1 MKQEKP
7 ESGKKRKAS
16 QKDDKEPEITIK
28 HEPEKVTESEKGPQ
42 KSMDE
47 VELPVPKRDV
57 NRVKQT
63 GKSQSDALKA
73 RKERVEDDELV
84 IPVPE
89 PEDVKKKVAR
99 LHIPPYE
106 KGR

>member
-1 MKQEKP
+1 MEKKKS
-7 ESGKKRKAS
+7 ESVKKPKAS
-16 QKDDKEPEITIK
+16 QKGDEEPEITIK

-63 GKSQSDALKA
+63 GKNKSEVLKA

-84 IPVPE
+84 IPVPDQE
-89 PEDVKKKVAR
+89 VVKKKVAK